1 MALPT
6 VSLPS
11 CKVEQLGLTQ
21 RSSCRRSDPPTIRSL
36 RNRGAR
42 RRTDVFLG
50 EDILPWMVLA
60 IGGALAV
67 GTALAMVRPPRDTS
81 GNDLPRPPK
90 ARSFL
95 MIALGAVAAVWGLA
109 SLFS

>member
-1 MALPT
+1 M
-6 VSLPS
+6 
-11 CKVEQLGLTQ
+11 
-21 RSSCRRSDPPTIRSL
+21 
-36 RNRGAR
+36 
-42 RRTDVFLG
+42 FLG

-60 IGGALAV
+60 IGGALAI

-81 GNDLPRPPK
+81 GTDLPRPPT

-95 MIALGAVAAVWGLA
+95 MIALGTVAAVWGLA